1 MLLHHPAALLLL
13 TTRLP
18 QPPTKITMC
27 GPQHQLVLAEGD
39 GWLVANK
46 PAGISVHDGESSLI
60 NALRSAG
67 HPDMHP
73 CHRLDAETSG
83 VMLLSTR
90 ERAREASESLAEA
103 TKVYRG
109 VVKGQLRKKRGRWT
123 QSLSPKAEGRRN
135 PRGIA
140 ASRVDAI
147 TEYATVADNGHLSL
161 VDFTLRTGRTHQIR
175 KHAAC
180 QGHPLVGDTRYG
192 DPKHAKQMWQRYE
205 GFGGMALHA
214 ALLTLRID
222 SEKRTFEA
230 PPPESWEPLLR
241 TFGER
246 ANAAPIAPPPSRA
259 VATEVS
265 AAEEYGVTPSN
276 PDMHRTG
283 ATPPRN
289 AATAGSAAGSAV
301 AGAAGT
307 TAQTQEKHRAKAS
320 ARPEGGDARP
330 AKAMPPGAYPPKKKN
345 QPEQAAA

>member
-1 MLLHHPAALLLL
+1 MLLHNPAALLLL
-13 TTRLP
+13 ATRLP
-18 QPPTKITMC
+18 QPPSKLILC
-27 GPQHQLVLAEGD
+27 GPQHRLVLAEGD

-60 NALRSAG
+60 AALDAAG
-67 HPDMHP
+67 HPNMHP

-90 ERAREASESLAEA
+90 EKAREASESLAEA

-161 VDFTLRTGRTHQIR
+161 VDFTLMTGRTHQIR

-192 DPKHAKQMWQRYE
+192 DPKHAKQMWKRYE
-205 GFGGMALHA
+205 GFGSMALHA

-222 SEKRTFEA
+222 SELRTFEA

-241 TFGER
+241 TFGEG
-246 ANAAPIAPPPSRA
+246 AHTPPIVAPSRA
-259 VATEVS
+259 VAKKVDVAKEGAPS
-265 AAEEYGVTPSN
+265 AASIT
-276 PDMHRTG
+276 RTG
-283 ATPPRN
+283 PTPPHN
-289 AATAGSAAGSAV
+289 AAGSAAAV
-301 AGAAGT
+301 A
-307 TAQTQEKHRAKAS
+307 AQTTTQRQDELRA
-320 ARPEGGDARP
+320 ARPV
-330 AKAMPPGAYPPKKKN
+330 KAMPPGAYPPKKRK
-345 QPEQAAA
+345 QQE